1 MSGRELPSAEAQGP
15 IAAGA
20 DSNSVAKR
28 RQAILWTIITLI
40 MGLGGSLVV
49 FQIMKPAQ
57 NRDGPEAARRIMATA
72 DLARGKSQSGETEA
86 SELSVRVAEMDRQ
99 LADIN
104 GKNQQL
110 SAETEALRMQL
121 VEERKDALRTI
132 DALNGQ
138 VQSKPPS
145 PASAPTY
152 APSSGPASGMAQVS
166 TPSVQLTAQIGGPN
180 SPTGAN
186 PFQPMGASAAVP
198 TSQMAPP
205 RRSLATLRS
214 TSSVNTGPGPSVSTG
229 SATAQGGAARPEG
242 GAGSFMTP
250 RGQTFDTS
258 RFVPPNAYTK
268 AKVLVGVDAATGVT
282 NNADPKPVLF
292 RITGPA
298 VHVGQAGRF
307 QTTDLSGC
315 LVNGAAYGELS
326 SEKIYVRLQRISC
339 PAGPRQVS
347 VATVEG
353 YASHM
358 GKAGVRGRVISREG
372 GLTGRA
378 MLAGTLQGLG
388 NSLTKYTDAKTSA
401 FGLGTGAAVT
411 AQASLD
417 ARDVASGSVGGGVAN
432 AAEMLADYYVK
443 RAEQYQPVVEMPTGI
458 EVELVFLSGF
468 EIASTPSR

>member
-1 MSGRELPSAEAQGP
+1 MSGPELARTEPQGP
-15 IAAGA
+15 LESGA
-20 DSNSVAKR
+20 DSNAIAKR
-28 RQAILWTIITLI
+28 RQAILWSMITAV
-40 MGLGGSLVV
+40 MALGGGFVV

-57 NRDGPEAARRIMATA
+57 NRQGPEAARRIMATA
-72 DLARGKSQSGETEA
+72 DLARGKNLSGETQA
-86 SELSVRVAEMDRQ
+86 SELSVRVAELDRQ
-99 LADIN
+99 LADLS

-110 SAETEALRMQL
+110 SAESEGLRTQL
-121 VEERKDALRTI
+121 VDERKDALRTI

-138 VQSKPPS
+138 LQSKPASTQPPQAAS
-145 PASAPTY
+145 PLQPYLGQGPGPT
-152 APSSGPASGMAQVS
+152 SH
-166 TPSVQLTAQIGGPN
+166 N
-180 SPTGAN
+180 SPTGPNGPN
-186 PFQPMGASAAVP
+186 PFQPMGASAALSAGAP
-198 TSQMAPP
+198 TAEMATPK
-205 RRSLATLRS
+205 RSLATLRT
-214 TSSVNTGPGPSVSTG
+214 TSSATASSSPSVGAG
-229 SATAQGGAARPEG
+229 SATAQSAAPRSEG
-242 GAGSFMTP
+242 GSFMTP

-298 VHVGQAGRF
+298 VHVGQAGKF
-307 QTTDLSGC
+307 QTTDLTGC

-339 PAGPRQVS
+339 PAGPKQVS

-353 YASHM
+353 YASYM

-388 NSLTKYTDAKTSA
+388 NSLSKYTDAMTRSFGVGAGGTLSA
-401 FGLGTGAAVT
+401 PPALE
-411 AQASLD
+411 
-417 ARDVASGSVGGGVAN
+417 ARDVASGAVGSGVAN

-468 EIASTPSR
+468 EIAPPPSR